1 MAMFSQR
8 PKRLILV
15 TGMPRSGTTPVGER
29 LTKLAGC
36 GELYEPL
43 NPDVGDVAVDD
54 WFLVPGGT
62 RLSLTDANDLLDR
75 VMLSRLRF
83 RWPSKQSGRLPL
95 LNRTH
100 RTITAEYL
108 CPSSRAVVWKD
119 PFAFFFI
126 PLAVQRRWPVIVTVR
141 DHLSALGSFQRM
153 NWIYQPAPLIEQ
165 LKGANLRLRYDCF
178 DKSSGSIAQNAAILW
193 NILAHATLEML
204 ERGLPILVVDS
215 ALNINDPDE
224 MRRRLSKVT
233 GMEVPIVKYAF
244 NDRQDNHLPQ
254 TAHVKERSRQSMT
267 ELWKEILTKEDIEF
281 SNTLNGEL
289 WHTLQ
294 EAILNFQ
301 AKEDQDIGG
310 FWFTS

>member
-8 PKRLILV
+8 PERLILV
-15 TGMPRSGTTPVGER
+15 TGMPRSGTTPIGER

-43 NPDVGDVAVDD
+43 NPDVGDVAVED

-62 RLSLTDANDLLDR
+62 SLSMTDAYDLLDR
-75 VMLSRLRF
+75 VIQGRLRF

-126 PLAVQRRWPVIVTVR
+126 PLAVQRRWPVIVTIR

-153 NWIYQPAPLIEQ
+153 NWSYQPAPLIKQ
-165 LKGANLRLRYDCF
+165 MKGTKLRLRYDCF

-193 NILAHATLEML
+193 NILGHATLEML
-204 ERGLPILVVDS
+204 ERGLTVLVVDS
-215 ALNINDPDE
+215 ALNINDPHE
-224 MRRRLSKVT
+224 IGRRLSKVT
-233 GMEVPIVKYAF
+233 SMEVPDVKYEF
-244 NDRQDNHLPQ
+244 NDRRDNHVPQ
-254 TAHVKERSRQSMT
+254 TAHVKERSMESMT
-267 ELWKEILTKEDIEF
+267 ELWKENLSREDIDF
-281 SNTLNGEL
+281 SNRLNGKL

-294 EAILNFQ
+294 EAISNFQ
-301 AKEDQDIGG
+301 PKDDQDIEG